1 MEPKV
6 VNACLLPTFAQN
18 WKYNPVYSF
27 YKQEGSGNNWAFGY
41 NVHGPNC
48 EETIFKKICTLAER
62 MESLKGILVFQSM
75 AGGTGSGVGSFLVEK
90 LREYFG
96 NVKIVC
102 IAVLPHLTGKMW
114 NGGELTTVLRG
125 ILFF

>member
-6 VNACLLPTFAQN
+6 VNSCLYPATPQN
-18 WKYNPVYSF
+18 WKYEPKNAF

-48 EETIFKKICTLAER
+48 EQAIFEKISNLTEK
-62 MESLKGILVFQSM
+62 MEGLKGIIVLQSM

-90 LREYFG
+90 LREYYG
-96 NVKIVC
+96 KIKILS
-102 IAVLPHLTGKMW
+102 IAVLPHLTG
-114 NGGELTTVLRG
+114 
-125 ILFF
+125 